1 MVEDEPAGVLVVDIA
16 VAASYFILMPLV
28 ITNILDT
35 LTSKLD
41 AFLEVLRVEAL
52 EQPCD
57 ELDTAIGICE
67 YIQTDPANAP
77 NSTAVKVLAAVNA
90 VGGLNKDI
98 HKATKEIVTMCL
110 CRDIDPKSQ
119 GAFNQQL
126 HNVYKGG
133 GNR

>member
-1 MVEDEPAGVLVVDIA
+1 M
-16 VAASYFILMPLV
+16 
-28 ITNILDT
+28 
-35 LTSKLD
+35 
-41 AFLEVLRVEAL
+41 

-77 NSTAVKVLAAVNA
+77 NSTAVKALAAVNA

-110 CRDIDPKSQ
+110 CRDIDLRTKEHSNSSFIKHTRE
-119 GAFNQQL
+119 G
-126 HNVYKGG
+126 
-133 GNR
+133 